1 MGLDMYLF
9 KRKKVR
15 DDDKDLNKSAYNQ
28 RLYRAR
34 KNEEEILYWRKAN
47 MIRSWFVNH
56 TALLSDDDGVYIPI
70 SRATLELLK
79 QDLEDTLND
88 HNLATVLFPT
98 SNGFFFGDTEY
109 NEYYWDKLKYTLERV
124 NNILDNDVVDWEN
137 EVIEYCDSW

>member
-9 KRKKVR
+9 KHKKFR
-15 DDDKDLNKSAYNQ
+15 NNDEEFNK
-28 RLYRAR
+28 LAR

-56 TALLSDDDGVYIPI
+56 TALLSDDDRVYIPI

-98 SNGFFFGDTEY
+98 SSGFFFGSTDY
-109 NEYYWDKLKYTLERV
+109 DEYYWEDLKYTFEEV
-124 NNILDNDVVDWEN
+124 TKILDEDIVDWDN
-137 EVIEYCDSW
+137 ETVEYVDSW

>member
-34 KNEEEILYWRKAN
+34 ENEEEILYWRKAN

-70 SRATLELLK
+70 CRETLELLRS
-79 QDLEDTLND
+79 DLIDTLDN

-98 SNGFFFGDTEY
+98 SSGFFFGDTEY

-124 NNILDNDVVDWEN
+124 NNILDNDVIDWEN

>member
-9 KRKKVR
+9 KRKKIR

-34 KNEEEILYWRKAN
+34 QNEEEILYWRKAN

-70 SRATLELLK
+70 SRETLELLK

-88 HNLATVLFPT
+88 YKLAIVLFPT
-98 SNGFFFGDTEY
+98 SSGFFFGDTDY
-109 NEYYWDKLKYTLERV
+109 DEYYWKKLEYTLEEV
-124 NNILDNDVVDWEN
+124 TKILDEDIVDWDN
-137 EVIEYCDSW
+137 EVVEYCDSW

>member
-9 KRKKVR
+9 KHKKFR
-15 DDDKDLNKSAYNQ
+15 DNDKEFNELAI
-28 RLYRAR
+28 

-56 TALLSDDDGVYIPI
+56 TALKEDDDWVHIPI

-88 HNLATVLFPT
+88 YKLATVLFPT
-98 SNGFFFGDTEY
+98 SSGFFFGSTDY
-109 NEYYWDKLKYTLERV
+109 DEYYWEKLKYTFEKV
-124 NNILDNDVVDWEN
+124 TEILDEDIVDWDN
-137 EVIEYCDSW
+137 EVVEYIDIW